1 MKAEIDM
8 VNINKLDNVPSS
20 LNNLKTKV
28 DGSDFNKLK
37 TVIIDFKQLS
47 DVVIEKVLKKKMY
60 KKLNT
65 RVNNLENKVLH
76 ETTLIHIKQFNNNK
90 IIKKKKLLT
99 LIEKIS
105 DVSALMT
112 TIVLNT
118 KIGEVKNKVPND
130 AKYTTAPRFIKFA
143 GSVFDTKWRKQNLAT
158 NNVNYASKCANK
170 NKEKIEKIHT
180 LDLSYFLGKTFWWW
194 WFSKYVCLRTNV

>member
-1 MKAEIDM
+1 M

-47 DVVIEKVLKKKMY
+47 DVVIEEVLKKKMY

-90 IIKKKKLLT
+90 IIKKKKKLLT

-143 GSVFDTKWRKQNLAT
+143 GSVFDTK
-158 NNVNYASKCANK
+158 
-170 NKEKIEKIHT
+170 
-180 LDLSYFLGKTFWWW
+180 
-194 WFSKYVCLRTNV
+194 

>member
-1 MKAEIDM
+1 M

-28 DGSDFNKLK
+28 DGLDFDKLK

-47 DVVIEKVLKKKMY
+47 DVVIEEVLKKKMY

-90 IIKKKKLLT
+90 IIFFKK
-99 LIEKIS
+99 II
-105 DVSALMT
+105 D
-112 TIVLNT
+112 IDR
-118 KIGEVKNKVPND
+118 KNI
-130 AKYTTAPRFIKFA
+130 R
-143 GSVFDTKWRKQNLAT
+143 R
-158 NNVNYASKCANK
+158 
-170 NKEKIEKIHT
+170 
-180 LDLSYFLGKTFWWW
+180 
-194 WFSKYVCLRTNV
+194 

>member
-1 MKAEIDM
+1 M

-28 DGSDFNKLK
+28 DGLDFDKLK
-37 TVIIDFKQLS
+37 PVIIDFKQLS
-47 DVVIEKVLKKKMY
+47 DVVIEEVLKRKMY
-60 KKLNT
+60 KTLNT

-76 ETTLIHIKQFNNNK
+76 ATTLIHIKQFSNNK
-90 IIKKKKLLT
+90 INLEKKLLT

-118 KIGEVKNKVPND
+118 KIGEVKNKVPDD

-143 GSVFDTKWRKQNLAT
+143 GSVSDTK
-158 NNVNYASKCANK
+158 
-170 NKEKIEKIHT
+170 
-180 LDLSYFLGKTFWWW
+180 
-194 WFSKYVCLRTNV
+194 

>member
-1 MKAEIDM
+1 M

-28 DGSDFNKLK
+28 DGLDFDKLK

-47 DVVIEKVLKKKMY
+47 DVVIEEVSKKKMY

-76 ETTLIHIKQFNNNK
+76 ATALIHIKQFNNNK
-90 IIKKKKLLT
+90 INLEKNLLT

-118 KIGEVKNKVPND
+118 KIGEVKNKVPDD

-143 GSVFDTKWRKQNLAT
+143 GSVFDTK
-158 NNVNYASKCANK
+158 
-170 NKEKIEKIHT
+170 
-180 LDLSYFLGKTFWWW
+180 
-194 WFSKYVCLRTNV
+194 